1 MNTTAKWMFGSVTAA
16 AGFALWYWVGNGSA
30 LLSHSDA
37 HTAAPTKA
45 APATTVN
52 TVLALRQDVPIVLHA
67 SGTVTPLSSVELHPQ
82 VTSTIRQ
89 VPIHEGQFVRAGQV
103 LFTLD
108 DRSDQANLDK
118 AKAQVVRDQAGLADL
133 ERQLNR
139 SRELVTQKF
148 LAQSAVDTLE
158 SQVQAQRALQKAD
171 AAAVQAAKVNIDYAV
186 LRAPLAGRVGAIN
199 VFPGSLV
206 QVSTVM
212 VTITQLHPM
221 AVSFTLP
228 ESSLQALLGAQQ
240 RGVVAVQAE
249 LPNGGAHLSGA
260 LSFIDNTVDPQAGVI
275 RVKAQFDNRAMQLWP
290 GQYVNAEVTV
300 QTLKN
305 AVVVPA
311 AAIVSNTRG
320 RFVYSMEPDQ
330 SAKSRQ
336 VSVLHSFGANAVVSG
351 LNGGEKIVVEGKQN
365 LRPGDKVREA
375 GSLKGGKE

>member
-1 MNTTAKWMFGSVTAA
+1 
-16 AGFALWYWVGNGSA
+16 
-30 LLSHSDA
+30 
-37 HTAAPTKA
+37 
-45 APATTVN
+45 
-52 TVLALRQDVPIVLHA
+52 
-67 SGTVTPLSSVELHPQ
+67 VTPLSSVELHPQ